1 MNHIFPKFAR
11 VLAFASVAHADPGLG
26 PSPHVRCQMNHVF
39 PKFARVLASQRA
51 HADAP
56 GPDPRRIDGWNGPG
70 DDRDCQRRVETRRS
84 ADGRSHTSGAI
95 AFWSPRSVRW
105 ATAGTRTEISCWRG
119 VSPAFRSGSPCHDAE
134 CRRDRDR
141 HPLKSARCLA
151 RLHRRADRDHD
162 AAVAASWPRGRR
174 PGRCSIGASKPAF
187 CARAASRRKC
197 HRAWASCRRSGKGDR
212 CPEEQAHARA
222 ADQGRRHRGEAQ
234 RSPGRAGIAFRSAA
248 SRAWSGA

>member
-1 MNHIFPKFAR
+1 MNHVFPKFAR
-11 VLAFASVAHADPGLG
+11 VLAFASVHMLTPAWGQTHDASMGG
-26 PSPHVRCQMNHVF
+26 T
-39 PKFARVLASQRA
+39 ALAMTEIAKGELKR
-51 HADAP
+51 
-56 GPDPRRIDGWNGPG
+56 G
-70 DDRDCQRRVETRRS
+70 DRLS
-84 ADGRSHTSGAI
+84 GRSHTSGAI

-119 VSPAFRSGSPCHDAE
+119 VSPAFRSGSPCHDVE

-174 PGRCSIGASKPAF
+174 PWRCSIGASKPAL
-187 CARAASRRKC
+187 CTCAASRRKC

-222 ADQGRRHRGEAQ
+222 TDQGRRHRGEAQ

-248 SRAWSGA
+248 SRRRSWA